1 MRAST
6 KAAVGAM
13 TFGVLTLSYNL
24 GQQVVVANE
33 TFAAP
38 TTEAAPPVTATA
50 EPTASETSSTAS
62 EPATPLAPT
71 SQASTAPNPVVS
83 KAPPTSTGNTG
94 NSGNTQDGSIVQS
107 GFGTVQVQV
116 TKSGGKITDVT
127 MLLANA
133 TKGRDAV
140 FPYLIQYAINANGSN
155 FANVSGATYTTDAFK
170 QSLDAALAK
179 F

>member
-1 MRAST
+1 
-6 KAAVGAM
+6 M

-24 GQQVVVANE
+24 GQHVVVANE
-33 TFAAP
+33 SFSAP
-38 TTEAAPPVTATA
+38 TTDTALPTTVA
-50 EPTASETSSTAS
+50 TSEPTASNDAVIDAPVISA
-62 EPATPLAPT
+62 APT
-71 SQASTAPNPVVS
+71 QPSSSPNVAAT
-83 KAPPTSTGNTG
+83 KAPPTNAGG
-94 NSGNTQDGSIVQS
+94 SGNTQDGSVVQS

-116 TKSGGKITDVT
+116 TKSGGKISDIT

-140 FPYLIQYAINANGSN
+140 FSYLIQYAIDANGSN

-170 QSLDAALAK
+170 ESLDAALAK

>member
-33 TFAAP
+33 TFATPTSEANAALAPTGAP
-38 TTEAAPPVTATA
+38 TT
-50 EPTASETSSTAS
+50 SETSSTAS
-62 EPATPLAPT
+62 ETATAVEPT
-71 SQASTAPNPVVS
+71 SQTSAAPNPVVS

-116 TKSGGKITDVT
+116 TKSGGKITEVT

-140 FPYLIQYAINANGSN
+140 FPYLIQYAIDANGSN

>member
-1 MRAST
+1 MRSST
-6 KAAVGAM
+6 KAAVGAV

-38 TTEAAPPVTATA
+38 TSQTEPGSTPSAAASDPTAAPSSNTADQPSAAKPVASAT
-50 EPTASETSSTAS
+50 
-62 EPATPLAPT
+62 
-71 SQASTAPNPVVS
+71 TAPVV
-83 KAPPTSTGNTG
+83 KETAAPAQ
-94 NSGNTQDGSIVQS
+94 NSGGSANIQDGSIVQS

-116 TKSGGKITDVT
+116 TKSDGKITAIT

-133 TKGRDAV
+133 TKGRAAV
-140 FPYLIQYAINANGSN
+140 FPYLIQYAIEANSSN
-155 FANVSGATYTTDAFK
+155 FANISGATYTTDAFK

>member
-38 TTEAAPPVTATA
+38 TTETPTSTATSEPSASTAGVIESPVTN
-50 EPTASETSSTAS
+50 SETS
-62 EPATPLAPT
+62 AP
-71 SQASTAPNPVVS
+71 SVAPEVAVT
-83 KAPPTSTGNTG
+83 KAPPANPGA
-94 NSGNTQDGSIVQS
+94 SGNTQDGSIVQS

-116 TKSGGKITDVT
+116 TKSGGKISDVT

-140 FPYLIQYAINANGSN
+140 FSYLIQYAIDANGSN